1 MHYLTYSM
9 YYQCTIAHVTMELEE
24 QPFALF
30 LMLFFFSQSIALVAA
45 LTYFV
50 TYQCRCFL
58 DLWLC

>member
-1 MHYLTYSM
+1 M